1 MSLGSALARA
11 RRAAEALMTSAAK
24 VTRVT
29 GQTTSATGVVTPT
42 TSTLYTGRAYRQS
55 YNRQSSTHGSAGHTF
70 TFQGNSASF
79 PVGAF
84 EPQVGDVIEWVTVPD
99 DPDLEGTKDRIVIAF
114 HKSRATAMRLPVEEL
129 GN

>member
-1 MSLGSALARA
+1 
-11 RRAAEALMTSAAK
+11 MTATVK

-42 TSTLYTGRAYRQS
+42 KSTLYTGKAYRQS
-55 YNRQSSTHGSAGHTF
+55 YNSQSSTRESAGHTF
-70 TFQGNSASF
+70 TVQGVVASF

-84 EPQVGDVIEWVTVPD
+84 KPQVGDVVEWVTVPQ
-99 DPDLEGTKDRIVIAF
+99 DPDLEGTKDRIVTAF

-129 GN
+129 SN